1 MNELLREDLLALK
14 RLDESTRARLAESG
28 VLFEGYS
35 AEMEQLHANNA
46 AALEAILNEYGWP
59 GVSLVGEDGVE
70 AAWLLAQHAIS
81 RPGFQRRCVRDLRQ
95 AVAAGEAPAWQEA
108 YLTDRIRMN
117 ERRPQVYGTHL
128 DWNAEGELS
137 PWQIEAPAEVDKR
150 RAEVGLVS
158 LAEATERARSHALEE
173 GHGPPEDHARS
184 LREQTEWA
192 RRVGWID

>member
-14 RLDESTRARLAESG
+14 RLDESARARLAESG

-35 AEMEQLHANNA
+35 AEMEQLHADNA
-46 AALEAILNEYGWP
+46 AALEAILNEHGWP
-59 GVSLVGEDGVE
+59 GVSLVGEDGAE

-81 RPGFQRRCVRDLRQ
+81 RPGFQRRCVRDLRK
-95 AVAAGEAPAWQEA
+95 AVAAAEAPGWQEA

-117 ERRPQVYGTHL
+117 ERRPQVYGTQF
-128 DWNAEGELS
+128 DWNADGELS

-150 RAEVGLVS
+150 RTEVGLVS
-158 LAEATERARSHALEE
+158 LAEATERARRHAQEE
-173 GHGPPEDHARS
+173 GHGPPEDHQGS